1 METEFYEVTQGTINR
16 MTGGSTGGMG
26 GPAADPFAVLGG
38 GGVAVEM
45 IPALR

>member
-26 GPAADPFAVLGG
+26 GPAADPLQLLAAAVV
-38 GGVAVEM
+38 VAEM
-45 IPALR
+45 IPVLR